1 MWSTPGNSGRDHAVP
16 TKGVSAALRRDLSGA
31 PWRRDIDHASP
42 LGAVIGRTV
51 CHTSRMRSDS
61 RLAFTEM
68 ALACVKGG
76 PGTTYT
82 SYWTLDLGRRR

>member
-1 MWSTPGNSGRDHAVP
+1 
-16 TKGVSAALRRDLSGA
+16 
-31 PWRRDIDHASP
+31 
-42 LGAVIGRTV
+42 
-51 CHTSRMRSDS
+51 MRSDS